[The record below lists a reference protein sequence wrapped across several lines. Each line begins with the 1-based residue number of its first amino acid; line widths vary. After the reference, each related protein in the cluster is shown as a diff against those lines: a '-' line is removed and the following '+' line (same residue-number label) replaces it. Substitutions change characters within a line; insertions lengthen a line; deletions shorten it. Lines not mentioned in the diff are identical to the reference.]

1 MGDLLVKLDIKWN
14 RMGGIIKNTKE
25 FKVEN
30 VIIVPLE
37 DWNPSILS
45 KKRKEILNVLK
56 SKRVHSEMELAKV
69 LNRKRPNVLK
79 DLKILEHYGLIRMV
93 KQGNRVVP
101 ENVISL
107 IITY

>member
-1 MGDLLVKLDIKWN
+1 MGE
-14 RMGGIIKNTKE
+14 IIKNTKE
-25 FKVEN
+25 FEVEN
-30 VIIVPLE
+30 VIIVPME

-56 SKRVHSEMELAKV
+56 SERVHSEMELAKV

-79 DLKILEHYGLIRMV
+79 DLKMLEHYGLVRME

-101 ENVISL
+101 ENVNSL

>member
-1 MGDLLVKLDIKWN
+1 MTKIDKKWI
-14 RMGGIIKNTKE
+14 RMGEILKNTKE
-25 FKVEN
+25 FEVKN
-30 VIIVPLE
+30 VLIVPME

-56 SKRVHSEMELAKV
+56 SKRVNSEMELASV

-79 DLKILEHYGLIRMV
+79 DLKMLEHYGLVRMV
-93 KQGNRVVP
+93 KKGNRMIP
-101 ENVISL
+101 ENVNSV